1 MRTVR
6 DTLATGINT
15 VAELQDAL
23 HTAIQLEFSTIPP
36 YLCAEWSINSD
47 PSGAGSIVHGVV
59 IQEMLHFGFA
69 CNLLT
74 AIGGVPNFA
83 NPHFIPTYPGPLPGG
98 VHPGLVV
105 DLLPLGLP
113 SLGTFLQIEY
123 PENGSIIPQPPPPP
137 GPQPPTIGEFYDK
150 IADAFVALFPTGQF
164 PSPPAH
170 QVTAS
175 VDRDSL
181 TAITNVQDAVNAMKN
196 VIKAQ
201 GEGASGTPEEGT
213 VDLAELAHYY
223 AFSTIYFGKQLVPVQ
238 GGGFQYSDA
247 HPIQM
252 PTVFPF
258 QAVPGADQTAF
269 IQALTAVLK
278 QLQDCWTSGFDI
290 KSVIFSTMFQ
300 LRTAGVAL
308 IKAGILPQFSYQ
320 P

>member
-1 MRTVR
+1 MLMRTVR

-23 HTAIQLEFSTIPP
+23 HMTIQLEFSTIPP
-36 YLCAEWSINSD
+36 YLCAEWSINND
-47 PSGAGSIVHGVV
+47 PGHVRDIVHAVV

-74 AIGGVPNFA
+74 AVGGVPNFA
-83 NPHFIPTYPGPLPGG
+83 NPYFIPTYPSPLPGG
-98 VHPGLVV
+98 VHPGLMV

-113 SLGTFLQIEY
+113 SLTTFLQIEY
-123 PENGSIIPQPPPPP
+123 PENGSIILQPPPPP

-150 IADAFVALFPTGQF
+150 IADAFIALFPNGQF

-170 QVTAS
+170 QVTAG
-175 VDRDSL
+175 VNADSL
-181 TAITNVQDAVNAMKN
+181 TPINNVQDAVTAIKN

-201 GEGASGTPEEGT
+201 GEGASGTPDEGT
-213 VDLAELAHYY
+213 VDPNELAHYY
-223 AFSTIYFGKQLVPVQ
+223 AFSTIYFGKKLVPVQ
-238 GGGFQYSDA
+238 GGGFQYSGTLE
-247 HPIQM
+247 M

-258 QAVPGADQTAF
+258 QAVPAADQTAF
-269 IQALTAVLK
+269 ITALTTLLK

-290 KSVIFSTMFQ
+290 NNVIFGSMSTLQ
-300 LRTAGVAL
+300 SAGSAS
-308 IKAGILPQFSYQ
+308 IRAGILPQFSYQ